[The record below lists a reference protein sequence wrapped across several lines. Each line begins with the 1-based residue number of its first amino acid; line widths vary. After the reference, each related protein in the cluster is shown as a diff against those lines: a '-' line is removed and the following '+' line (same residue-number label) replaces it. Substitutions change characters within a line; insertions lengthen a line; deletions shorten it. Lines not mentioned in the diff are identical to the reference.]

1 MPTRLKLTY
10 QDLTKRKNIMRK
22 YLLNL
27 LLFVLCLGMGG
38 AYASA
43 QTKTFS
49 DPNVEYSFDIPSD
62 SWKIVSK
69 PTSLNPNV
77 EMVYNDRQDGYFEVH
92 KSIGSDDEML
102 SDAITREQD
111 TKLQFLPGY
120 VGGKEENFAGN
131 FKGKVFNYEFVRSGK
146 NMSGRLY
153 FLKAGPKTLYLL
165 RFTGLRDKLR
175 GVRNE
180 TDQIARTFAVK

>member
-1 MPTRLKLTY
+1 MAAREK
-10 QDLTKRKNIMRK
+10 IMRK

-49 DPNVEYSFDIPSD
+49 DPNVEYSFDIPSEF
-62 SWKIVSK
+62 WKIVSK

-77 EMVYNDRQDGYFEVH
+77 EMVYNDRQEGFFEVR
-92 KSIGSDDEML
+92 KTVSNEEEML
-102 SDAITREQD
+102 SDVITREQD
-111 TKLQFLPGY
+111 TRLQFQTGY
-120 VGGKEENFAGN
+120 VAGKDETFAGN
-131 FKGKVFNYEFVRSGK
+131 LKGRVFNYEFVKSGQ

-153 FLKAGPKTLYLL
+153 FLKSGPKTIFVL
-165 RFTGLRDKLR
+165 RFVGRRDKLR
-175 GVRNE
+175 GIRNE